1 MAVAP
6 FTSADNRRPRRHRHG
21 LAGELRPVLGGDL
34 PVASASPRAFLGQI
48 MHPCSGGGE
57 VPWREAVDPG
67 RSSTVRFSC
76 RSRRAFISGTT
87 PLVLAE
93 LNL

>member
-67 RSSTVRFSC
+67 RSSTG
-76 RSRRAFISGTT
+76 ASGL
-87 PLVLAE
+87 PIDGLYGD
-93 LNL
+93 LNRVKWQ